1 MLESVDNLCSFV
13 EIVLVLCMMSDFWLE
28 PGQLGY
34 CVWDSVSYL
43 NLFLWLHLVGE
54 SGDHHFNTSFLRYK
68 SRFHTEPLLGLMVV
82 GVPPYC
88 CAGGSSG
95 FWLGG
100 RSRKALGSA
109 DAVGQGWW
117 GALGVTSWWRAQAEF
132 PAWLLCTPAWGGW
145 SFADFL
151 EWFAWSGTII
161 V

>member
-34 CVWDSVSYL
+34 CVWDSVSSL

-54 SGDHHFNTSFLRYK
+54 SGDHHLNTSFLRYK
-68 SRFHTEPLLGLMVV
+68 SRFHTEPLLGFIVV

-88 CAGGSSG
+88 CAGESSG

-100 RSRKALGSA
+100 AGKPLALLMQWSR
-109 DAVGQGWW
+109 VG
-117 GALGVTSWWRAQAEF
+117 GVHWVL
-132 PAWLLCTPAWGGW
+132 PAGGEHRQSSLHGFSGTPAWGGW
-145 SFADFL
+145 SFTDFL